1 MGYYDLVLFFVIL
14 IIINY
19 VIVIKVEEDNLE
31 IL

>member
-14 IIINY
+14 IITNY